1 MTSLLSGEL
10 ASLLAGSQGR
20 PFDVLCLGLNSLDR
34 LCLVPGWPVRGG
46 KLRMAEMAVSGG
58 GQAATAACALVRL
71 GHRVAYAGV
80 CGDDEAGH
88 QAGPMLAAFG
98 VEPVGLKVKPGARSQ
113 QALILVEQ
121 GEAERTI
128 IWYRD
133 EACSLDPGDLD
144 PGLIASCRVLHLDG
158 HFPEASLAAARLARE
173 AGAVVSLDG
182 ERIHPQ
188 TPELVSLCQVVV
200 GCEDYAQRLTGEDDP
215 RRALERLAEMGP
227 LWAGRTLGPAGAEM
241 LAQGR
246 WRAQPGFAVAAVDS
260 TGAGDV
266 FHAGLIH
273 ALLRGQ
279 GPGPALATACA
290 AAALS
295 VTGLGGRSA
304 LPSREQT
311 ASLAGTSPAAGQS

>member
-1 MTSLLSGEL
+1 MTSPVSGEL

-34 LCLVPGWPVRGG
+34 LCLVPGWPTRGG
-46 KLRMAEMAVSGG
+46 KLRMAELAASGG
-58 GQAATAACALVRL
+58 GQAATAACALARL
-71 GHRVAYAGV
+71 GHRAAYAGV
-80 CGDDEAGH
+80 CGDDEAGR
-88 QAGPMLAAFG
+88 QAGPLLAGFG
-98 VEPVGLKVKPGARSQ
+98 VEPTGLVVKPGTRSQ

-121 GEAERTI
+121 GDAERTI

-133 EACSLDPGDLD
+133 ESCHLGPGDLD

-158 HFPEASLAAARLARE
+158 HFPEASLLAARLARE

-182 ERIHPQ
+182 ERVHPQ
-188 TPELVSLCQVVV
+188 TPELVSLCHVVV
-200 GCEDYAQRLTGEDDP
+200 GCEDYAQRLTGQGDP
-215 RRALERLAEMGP
+215 HRALTLLAEMGP
-227 LWAGRTLGPAGAEM
+227 LWAGRTLGARGAQM
-241 LAQGR
+241 LAGGL
-246 WRAQPGFAVAAVDS
+246 WHEQPGFAVAAVDT

-273 ALLRGQ
+273 ALLLGQ

-304 LPSREQT
+304 LPTREET
-311 ASLAGTSPAAGQS
+311 ARLAAASAAPGRP